1 MEESK
6 MNTEKIERERVV
18 KQDFTDFIVSNM
30 KTETSEGMDTLIK
43 TVAGVDEDMLHILQT
58 IKEIE
63 TTKIMMQKQSK

>member
-18 KQDFTDFIVSNM
+18 KQDFTDFIVSNI

-43 TVAGVDEDMLHILQT
+43 EVAGDDENMLHILNL
-58 IKEIE
+58 IKDIE
-63 TTKIMMQKQSK
+63 TTKIKMQKQSK

>member
-18 KQDFTDFIVSNM
+18 KQDFKGFIASNM

-43 TVAGVDEDMLHILQT
+43 TVAGGDEDILQILNI

-63 TTKIMMQKQSK
+63 NTKIMMQKQGK